1 MVDQDKMEDRSR
13 FGKFI
18 YTTYMFP
25 FYDFRLTCLM
35 QLPFNTAGKNASL
48 SEDAIRLLYEQM
60 YNLEHLPLENRRE
73 FHISAAHTNFIYL
86 FIWLLDISWRTGE
99 YFTYMTVTDKSWNWT
114 RNHWWEATG
123 LVGRAGTL
131 NTSTSKTPGR
141 FKNFTL
147 FILLETI
154 NLSRG
159 SLKYTLTGI
168 FLLPRYCV
176 AGRARFID
184 RCQSL
189 ELTLSIA
196 CEVLSINQMLT
207 A

>member
-86 FIWLLDISWRTGE
+86 FIYLTAW
-99 YFTYMTVTDKSWNWT
+99 YFMTYWGIFHLHDGHRQELELNSQPLMGGHWVSGKSWYAEHLDFEN
-114 RNHWWEATG
+114 A
-123 LVGRAGTL
+123 RA
-131 NTSTSKTPGR
+131 
-141 FKNFTL
+141 F
-147 FILLETI
+147 
-154 NLSRG
+154 
-159 SLKYTLTGI
+159 
-168 FLLPRYCV
+168 
-176 AGRARFID
+176 
-184 RCQSL
+184 
-189 ELTLSIA
+189 
-196 CEVLSINQMLT
+196 
-207 A
+207 